1 MADLLFIAASF
12 TATVFFFVGLLM
24 ILIELPARLESFFFN
39 WAVRLSYGLL
49 AAGMIAELVGV

>member
-12 TATVFFFVGLLM
+12 TATVFFFLGLLM
-24 ILIELPARLESFFFN
+24 LLIELPRALESFFFN

-49 AAGMIAELVGV
+49 AAGMIAELVGI